1 MADHLHE
8 DNDQDHHD
16 HHGTA
21 KAEAHPHHGHD
32 HSDPPSG
39 IRGSGNFIIAG
50 LTSGHGVFHWFLQ
63 SFIVLLPEVEATFGL
78 SKVGVGSI
86 STVRELVSGLI
97 TLPGGIIADA
107 LRKYWGLILALC
119 MAGFGLGWLI
129 VGQAPVFPLLLLGV
143 AIVAAAASL
152 WHLPAMASLSH
163 HYSRR
168 RGTALSFHGIGGNIG
183 DAISPVATGFL
194 LGYLAWQDILS
205 IYAAVPIFI
214 AFLVYWAFK
223 NIGRAIESDEEKSNS
238 GQDRMRQTKDILKNP
253 LIWVITFAGGIRA
266 MAFIAL
272 ITFLPS
278 YLSNDLG
285 LTDLRRGVYFG
296 LLVAAGIVFTPLM
309 GYLSDRF
316 GRKIVLVPGMLF
328 DAAIVLLMASFGEG
342 VPLIILLILLGAFFY
357 SDQPILTASALDI
370 VGSGVATTTLGALS
384 FARFGLSAISPII
397 AGYLYDTYSMDSVF
411 YYVASLMIF
420 SAVVLAFTKLKS
432 PERTAE
438 HRH

>member
-1 MADHLHE
+1 MVDHHPE
-8 DNDQDHHD
+8 DNDQNQDHPD
-16 HHGTA
+16 HHGH
-21 KAEAHPHHGHD
+21 AHR
-32 HSDPPSG
+32 DPPSG
-39 IRGSGNFIIAG
+39 IRGSGNFIITG

-107 LRKYWGLILALC
+107 LRKYWGVILALC

-183 DAISPVATGFL
+183 DAISPIATGFL

-205 IYAAVPIFI
+205 IYAAVPIFL

-223 NIGRAIESDEEKSNS
+223 NIGRVVSDEEESNS
-238 GQDRMRQTKDILKNP
+238 GPDRMGQTKAILKNP

-285 LTDLRRGVYFG
+285 LTDFRRGVYFG

-309 GYLSDRF
+309 GYLSDKF

-328 DAAIVLLMASFGEG
+328 DAIIVLLMASFGEG

-420 SAVVLAFTKLKS
+420 SAVVIAFTKLKS

-438 HRH
+438 HSH

>member
-1 MADHLHE
+1 MVDHHHE
-8 DNDQDHHD
+8 DNDQDQD
-16 HHGTA
+16 H
-21 KAEAHPHHGHD
+21 PGHN
-32 HSDPPSG
+32 DPSSG
-39 IRGSGNFIIAG
+39 IRGSGNFIIVG

-129 VGQAPVFPLLLLGV
+129 VGQAPGFPLLLFGV
-143 AIVAAAASL
+143 AIVAVAASL

-163 HYSRR
+163 HYSHR

-223 NIGRAIESDEEKSNS
+223 NIGRAVSDKEESNS
-238 GQDRMRQTKDILKNP
+238 GQDRMGQTKAILKNP

-285 LTDLRRGVYFG
+285 LTDFRRGLYFG

-309 GYLSDRF
+309 GYLSDKF

-328 DAAIVLLMASFGEG
+328 DAIIVLLMASFGEG
-342 VPLIILLILLGAFFY
+342 VPLIILLVLLGAFFY

-420 SAVVLAFTKLKS
+420 SAIVLAFTKLKP
-432 PERTAE
+432 PERTPE
-438 HRH
+438 HAG

>member
-1 MADHLHE
+1 MSNHHHK
-8 DNDQDHHD
+8 DNK
-16 HHGTA
+16 T
-21 KAEAHPHHGHD
+21 
-32 HSDPPSG
+32 G
-39 IRGSGNFIIAG
+39 IRGQKNFIIAG

-78 SKVGVGSI
+78 SKIGVGSI

-97 TLPGGIIADA
+97 TLPGGIIADV

-163 HYSRR
+163 HYSHR
-168 RGTALSFHGIGGNIG
+168 RGTALSFHGIGGNVG

-205 IYAAVPIFI
+205 IYAAAPIFI

-223 NIGRAIESDEEKSNS
+223 NIGRAVSDEEESNS
-238 GQDRMRQTKDILKNP
+238 GQDRMGQTKAILKNP

-285 LTDLRRGVYFG
+285 LTDFRRGVYFG

-309 GYLSDRF
+309 GYLSDKF

-328 DAAIVLLMASFGEG
+328 DATIVLLMASFGEG

>member
-1 MADHLHE
+1 MVDHHPE
-8 DNDQDHHD
+8 DNDQNQDHPD
-16 HHGTA
+16 HHGH
-21 KAEAHPHHGHD
+21 AHR
-32 HSDPPSG
+32 DPPSG
-39 IRGSGNFIIAG
+39 IRGSGNFIITG

-107 LRKYWGLILALC
+107 LRKYWGVILALC

-205 IYAAVPIFI
+205 IYAAVPIFL

-223 NIGRAIESDEEKSNS
+223 NIGRAVSDEEESNS
-238 GQDRMRQTKDILKNP
+238 GPDRMGQTKAILKNP

-285 LTDLRRGVYFG
+285 LTDFRRGVYFG

-309 GYLSDRF
+309 GYLSDKF

-328 DAAIVLLMASFGEG
+328 DAIIVLLMASFGEG

-420 SAVVLAFTKLKS
+420 SAVVIAFTKLKS

-438 HRH
+438 HSH

>member
-1 MADHLHE
+1 MVKGH
-8 DNDQDHHD
+8 NDEDHHHHDRVDSVRTD
-16 HHGTA
+16 H
-21 KAEAHPHHGHD
+21 
-32 HSDPPSG
+32 G
-39 IRGSGNFIIAG
+39 IRGRGNFIIAG

-97 TLPGGIIADA
+97 TLPGGIIADG

-143 AIVAAAASL
+143 AIGAAAASL

-163 HYSRR
+163 HHSRR

-223 NIGRAIESDEEKSNS
+223 NIGRAVSDEEESNS
-238 GQDRMRQTKDILKNP
+238 GQDRMGQTKAILKNP

-285 LTDLRRGVYFG
+285 LTDFRRGLDFG
-296 LLVAAGIVFTPLM
+296 LLVAAGLVFTPLM
-309 GYLSDRF
+309 GYLSDKF

-328 DAAIVLLMASFGEG
+328 DAIIVLLMASFGEG
-342 VPLIILLILLGAFFY
+342 VPLIILLVLLGAFFY

-420 SAVVLAFTKLKS
+420 SAIVLAFTKLKS
-432 PERTAE
+432 PDRTPE
-438 HRH
+438 HAG

>member
-1 MADHLHE
+1 MAAHDHE
-8 DNDQDHHD
+8 DKAEQQNQHDHHNEDHHD
-16 HHGTA
+16 HH
-21 KAEAHPHHGHD
+21 D
-32 HSDPPSG
+32 HASSGSPSG

-50 LTSGHGVFHWFLQ
+50 LTSGHGVFHWFMQ
-63 SFIVLLPEVEATFGL
+63 SFIVLLPEVESTFNL

-86 STVRELVSGLI
+86 STTREMVSGLI
-97 TLPGGIIADA
+97 TLPGGIIADV

-119 MAGFGLGWLI
+119 MAGFGVGWLI
-129 VGQAPVFPLLLLGV
+129 VGQAPVFPILLFGV

-163 HYSRR
+163 HYSHR

-194 LGYLAWQDILS
+194 LAYLAWQEILS
-205 IYAAVPIFI
+205 IYAVVPIFI

-223 NIGRAIESDEEKSNS
+223 NIGRARDSNS
-238 GQDRMRQTKDILKNP
+238 EESHPNQNRMGQTREILKNP
-253 LIWVITFAGGIRA
+253 LIWVITFAGGIRG

-278 YLSNDLG
+278 YFSNDLG
-285 LTDLRRGVYFG
+285 LTDLRRGIYFG
-296 LLVAAGIVFTPLM
+296 LLVAVGIVFTPLM

-316 GRKIVLVPGMLF
+316 GRKIVLVPGMIFL
-328 DAAIVLLMASFGEG
+328 AVVVLLMANFGEG
-342 VPLIILLILLGAFFY
+342 VPLVILLILLGTFFY

-384 FARFGLSAISPII
+384 FARFVLSAISPII
-397 AGYLYDTYSMDSVF
+397 AGYLYDTYSMNTVF
-411 YYVASLMIF
+411 YYVAGLMILA
-420 SAVVLAFTKLKS
+420 AVVLAFTKLKA
-432 PERTAE
+432 PERTAG
-438 HRH
+438 HHH

>member
-1 MADHLHE
+1 MADHHHE
-8 DNDQDHHD
+8 DSDQNQHDHD
-16 HHGTA
+16 HHGHA
-21 KAEAHPHHGHD
+21 
-32 HSDPPSG
+32 HSDTPSG

-97 TLPGGIIADA
+97 TLPGGIIADG

-163 HYSRR
+163 HHSRR

-183 DAISPVATGFL
+183 DAISPIVTGFL

-205 IYAAVPIFI
+205 IYAAAPIFI

-223 NIGRAIESDEEKSNS
+223 NIGRTVSDEEESS
-238 GQDRMRQTKDILKNP
+238 FGQDRMGQTKAILKNP
-253 LIWVITFAGGIRA
+253 LIWVITCAGGIRA

-285 LTDLRRGVYFG
+285 LTDFRRGVYFG

-309 GYLSDRF
+309 GYLSDKF

-328 DAAIVLLMASFGEG
+328 DAIIVLLMASFGEG
-342 VPLIILLILLGAFFY
+342 LPLIILLILLGAFFY
-357 SDQPILTASALDI
+357 SDQPILTAAALDI

-384 FARFGLSAISPII
+384 FSRFGLSAISPII

-438 HRH
+438 HTG

>member
-1 MADHLHE
+1 MVDHHHQ
-8 DNDQDHHD
+8 DNDQNQDHPG
-16 HHGTA
+16 HH
-21 KAEAHPHHGHD
+21 AHNE
-32 HSDPPSG
+32 PPSG
-39 IRGSGNFIIAG
+39 VRGSGNFIIAG

-119 MAGFGLGWLI
+119 MAVFGLGWLI
-129 VGQAPVFPLLLLGV
+129 VGQASVFPLLLFGV
-143 AIVAAAASL
+143 AIVAVAASL

-163 HYSRR
+163 HYSHR

-223 NIGRAIESDEEKSNS
+223 NIGRAVSDEEESNS
-238 GQDRMRQTKDILKNP
+238 GQDRMGQTKAILKNP

-285 LTDLRRGVYFG
+285 LTDFRRGLYFG

-309 GYLSDRF
+309 GYLSDKF

-328 DAAIVLLMASFGEG
+328 DAIIVLLMASFGEG
-342 VPLIILLILLGAFFY
+342 VPLIILLVLLGAFFY

-420 SAVVLAFTKLKS
+420 SAIVLAFTKLKS
-432 PERTAE
+432 PERAPE
-438 HRH
+438 HAG

>member
-1 MADHLHE
+1 MADHHHE
-8 DNDQDHHD
+8 DSDQNQHDHD
-16 HHGTA
+16 HHGHA
-21 KAEAHPHHGHD
+21 
-32 HSDPPSG
+32 HSDTPSG

-78 SKVGVGSI
+78 SKIGVGSI

-97 TLPGGIIADA
+97 TLPGGIIADV

-163 HYSRR
+163 HHSRR

-205 IYAAVPIFI
+205 IYAAAPIFL

-223 NIGRAIESDEEKSNS
+223 NIGRAVSDEEESNS
-238 GQDRMRQTKDILKNP
+238 GQDRMGQTKAILKNP

-285 LTDLRRGVYFG
+285 LTDFRRGVYFG

-309 GYLSDRF
+309 GYLSDKF

-328 DAAIVLLMASFGEG
+328 DATIVLLMASFGEG

-357 SDQPILTASALDI
+357 SDQPILTAAALDI

-438 HRH
+438 HTG

>member
-1 MADHLHE
+1 MADHHHE
-8 DNDQDHHD
+8 DSDQNQHD
-16 HHGTA
+16 HDRHA
-21 KAEAHPHHGHD
+21 

-78 SKVGVGSI
+78 SKIGVGSI

-97 TLPGGIIADA
+97 TLPGGIIADV

-163 HYSRR
+163 HYSHR
-168 RGTALSFHGIGGNIG
+168 RGTALSFHGIGGNVG

-285 LTDLRRGVYFG
+285 LSDFRRGVYFG

-342 VPLIILLILLGAFFY
+342 VPLIILLFMLGAFFY

>member
-1 MADHLHE
+1 MVDHHPE
-8 DNDQDHHD
+8 DNDQNQDHPD
-16 HHGTA
+16 HHGH
-21 KAEAHPHHGHD
+21 AHR
-32 HSDPPSG
+32 DPPSG
-39 IRGSGNFIIAG
+39 IRGSGNFIITG

-107 LRKYWGLILALC
+107 LRKYWGVILALC

-183 DAISPVATGFL
+183 DAISPIATGFL

-205 IYAAVPIFI
+205 IYAAVPIFL

-223 NIGRAIESDEEKSNS
+223 NIGRAVSDEEESNS
-238 GQDRMRQTKDILKNP
+238 GPDRMGQTKAILKNP
-253 LIWVITFAGGIRA
+253 LIWVITFAGG
-266 MAFIAL
+266 
-272 ITFLPS
+272 
-278 YLSNDLG
+278 
-285 LTDLRRGVYFG
+285 
-296 LLVAAGIVFTPLM
+296 
-309 GYLSDRF
+309 
-316 GRKIVLVPGMLF
+316 
-328 DAAIVLLMASFGEG
+328 
-342 VPLIILLILLGAFFY
+342 
-357 SDQPILTASALDI
+357 
-370 VGSGVATTTLGALS
+370 
-384 FARFGLSAISPII
+384 
-397 AGYLYDTYSMDSVF
+397 
-411 YYVASLMIF
+411 
-420 SAVVLAFTKLKS
+420 
-432 PERTAE
+432 
-438 HRH
+438 

>member
-1 MADHLHE
+1 MVDHDHE
-8 DNDQDHHD
+8 DNDQNQDHPD
-16 HHGTA
+16 HHGHA
-21 KAEAHPHHGHD
+21 

-107 LRKYWGLILALC
+107 LRKHWGLILALC

-129 VGQAPVFPLLLLGV
+129 VGQAAVFPLLLLGV

-194 LGYLAWQDILS
+194 LGYLAWQNILS

-223 NIGRAIESDEEKSNS
+223 NIGRAVSDGEESNS
-238 GQDRMRQTKDILKNP
+238 GSDRMGQTKAILKNP

-285 LTDLRRGVYFG
+285 LTDFRRGVYFG

-309 GYLSDRF
+309 GYLSDKF

-328 DAAIVLLMASFGEG
+328 DAIIVLLMASFGEG

-420 SAVVLAFTKLKS
+420 SAVVIAFTKLKS

-438 HRH
+438 HSH

>member
-8 DNDQDHHD
+8 DNDQDQDHHD
-16 HHGTA
+16 HR
-21 KAEAHPHHGHD
+21 GHD

-129 VGQAPVFPLLLLGV
+129 VGQAPVFSLLLLGV
-143 AIVAAAASL
+143 AVVAAAASL

-163 HYSRR
+163 HYSHR

-223 NIGRAIESDEEKSNS
+223 NIGRAVGEEESNS
-238 GQDRMRQTKDILKNP
+238 GQDRMGQTKDILKNP

-285 LTDLRRGVYFG
+285 LSDFRRGVYFG

-342 VPLIILLILLGAFFY
+342 VPLIILLFMLGAFFY

>member
-8 DNDQDHHD
+8 DSDQNQHDHD
-16 HHGTA
+16 HHG
-21 KAEAHPHHGHD
+21 

-63 SFIVLLPEVEATFGL
+63 SFIVLLPEVETTFAL

-97 TLPGGIIADA
+97 TLPGGIIADV

-163 HYSRR
+163 HYSHR
-168 RGTALSFHGIGGNIG
+168 RGTALSFHGIGGNVG

-194 LGYLAWQDILS
+194 LGYLTWQDILS

-223 NIGRAIESDEEKSNS
+223 NIGRAVDEEDSNS
-238 GQDRMRQTKDILKNP
+238 GQDRMGQTKDILKNP

-285 LTDLRRGVYFG
+285 LSDFRRGVYFG

-342 VPLIILLILLGAFFY
+342 VPLIILLFMLGAFFY

-384 FARFGLSAISPII
+384 FARFALSAISPLI

>member
-1 MADHLHE
+1 MVDHHHQ
-8 DNDQDHHD
+8 DNDQNQDHPG
-16 HHGTA
+16 HH
-21 KAEAHPHHGHD
+21 AHNE
-32 HSDPPSG
+32 PPSG
-39 IRGSGNFIIAG
+39 VRGSGNFIIAG

-119 MAGFGLGWLI
+119 MAVFGLGWLI
-129 VGQAPVFPLLLLGV
+129 VGQASVFSLLLFGV
-143 AIVAAAASL
+143 AIVAVAASL

-163 HYSRR
+163 HYSHR

-223 NIGRAIESDEEKSNS
+223 NIGRAVSDEEESNS
-238 GQDRMRQTKDILKNP
+238 GQDRMGQTKAILKNP

-285 LTDLRRGVYFG
+285 LTDFRRGLYFG

-309 GYLSDRF
+309 GYLSDKF

-328 DAAIVLLMASFGEG
+328 DAIIVLLMASFGEG
-342 VPLIILLILLGAFFY
+342 VPLIILLVLLGAFFY

-420 SAVVLAFTKLKS
+420 SAIVLAFTKLKS
-432 PERTAE
+432 PERAPE
-438 HRH
+438 HAG

>member
-1 MADHLHE
+1 MVDHHPE
-8 DNDQDHHD
+8 DNDQNQDHPD
-16 HHGTA
+16 HHGH
-21 KAEAHPHHGHD
+21 AHR
-32 HSDPPSG
+32 DPPSG
-39 IRGSGNFIIAG
+39 IRGSGKFIITG

-107 LRKYWGLILALC
+107 LRKYWGVILALC

-205 IYAAVPIFI
+205 IYAAVPIFL

-223 NIGRAIESDEEKSNS
+223 NIGRAVSDEEESNS
-238 GQDRMRQTKDILKNP
+238 GPDRMGQTKAILKNP

-285 LTDLRRGVYFG
+285 LTDIRRGVYFG

-309 GYLSDRF
+309 GYLSDKF

-328 DAAIVLLMASFGEG
+328 DAIIVLLMASFGEG

-420 SAVVLAFTKLKS
+420 SAVVIAFTKLKS

-438 HRH
+438 HSH

>member
-1 MADHLHE
+1 MADHHHE
-8 DNDQDHHD
+8 DSDQNQHDHD
-16 HHGTA
+16 HHGHA
-21 KAEAHPHHGHD
+21 
-32 HSDPPSG
+32 HSDTPSG

-78 SKVGVGSI
+78 SKIGVGSI

-97 TLPGGIIADA
+97 TLPGGIIADV

-163 HYSRR
+163 HYSHR
-168 RGTALSFHGIGGNIG
+168 RGTALSFHGIGGNVG

-223 NIGRAIESDEEKSNS
+223 NIGRAVDEEESNS
-238 GQDRMRQTKDILKNP
+238 GQDRMAQTKDILKNP

-285 LTDLRRGVYFG
+285 LSDFRRGVYFG

-342 VPLIILLILLGAFFY
+342 VPLIILLFMLGAFFY

>member
-1 MADHLHE
+1 M
-8 DNDQDHHD
+8 
-16 HHGTA
+16 G
-21 KAEAHPHHGHD
+21 
-32 HSDPPSG
+32 
-39 IRGSGNFIIAG
+39 
-50 LTSGHGVFHWFLQ
+50 
-63 SFIVLLPEVEATFGL
+63 
-78 SKVGVGSI
+78 
-86 STVRELVSGLI
+86 
-97 TLPGGIIADA
+97 
-107 LRKYWGLILALC
+107 
-119 MAGFGLGWLI
+119 
-129 VGQAPVFPLLLLGV
+129 
-143 AIVAAAASL
+143 
-152 WHLPAMASLSH
+152 
-163 HYSRR
+163 
-168 RGTALSFHGIGGNIG
+168 
-183 DAISPVATGFL
+183 
-194 LGYLAWQDILS
+194 
-205 IYAAVPIFI
+205 
-214 AFLVYWAFK
+214 
-223 NIGRAIESDEEKSNS
+223 
-238 GQDRMRQTKDILKNP
+238 QTKAILKNP

-285 LTDLRRGVYFG
+285 LTDFRRGVYFG

-309 GYLSDRF
+309 GYLSDKF

-328 DAAIVLLMASFGEG
+328 DATIVLLMASFGEG

-438 HRH
+438 HTG

>member
-1 MADHLHE
+1 MVDHHNE
-8 DNDQDHHD
+8 DDDQKQDHSD
-16 HHGTA
+16 HHGD
-21 KAEAHPHHGHD
+21 HHGESH
-32 HSDPPSG
+32 SG

-86 STVRELVSGLI
+86 STVREMVSGLI

-107 LRKYWGLILALC
+107 LRRHWGLILALC

-143 AIVAAAASL
+143 AVVAAAASL

-163 HYSRR
+163 HYSHRK
-168 RGTALSFHGIGGNIG
+168 GTALSFHGIGGNIG

-194 LGYLAWQDILS
+194 LGYLAWQNILS
-205 IYAAVPIFI
+205 IYAAVPIFV
-214 AFLVYWAFK
+214 AFLVYWAFR
-223 NIGRAIESDEEKSNS
+223 NIGRSVLDEEDPNS
-238 GQDRMRQTKDILKNP
+238 GQDRMSQTKSILKNR
-253 LIWVITFAGGIRA
+253 LLWVITFAGGIRA

-285 LTDLRRGVYFG
+285 LTDFRRGVYFG

-316 GRKIVLVPGMLF
+316 GRKIILVPGMLF
-328 DAAIVLLMASFGEG
+328 NAVIVLLMASFGEG

-357 SDQPILTASALDI
+357 SDQPILTASALDV

-397 AGYLYDTYSMDSVF
+397 AGSLYDAYSMDTVF

-420 SAVVLAFTKLKS
+420 SAIVLAFTKLKS
-432 PERTAE
+432 PDRTAE
-438 HRH
+438 HAH

>member
-1 MADHLHE
+1 MADHHHE
-8 DNDQDHHD
+8 DSDQNQHDHD
-16 HHGTA
+16 HHGHA
-21 KAEAHPHHGHD
+21 
-32 HSDPPSG
+32 HSDTPSG

-78 SKVGVGSI
+78 SKIGVGSI

-97 TLPGGIIADA
+97 TLPGGIIADV

-163 HYSRR
+163 HYSHR
-168 RGTALSFHGIGGNIG
+168 RGTALSFHGIGGNVG

-223 NIGRAIESDEEKSNS
+223 NIGRAVGEEESNS
-238 GQDRMRQTKDILKNP
+238 GQDRMGQTKDILKNP

-285 LTDLRRGVYFG
+285 LSDFRRGVYFG

-342 VPLIILLILLGAFFY
+342 VPLIILLFMLGAFFY

>member
-1 MADHLHE
+1 MADHHHE
-8 DNDQDHHD
+8 DSDQNQHDHD
-16 HHGTA
+16 HHGHA
-21 KAEAHPHHGHD
+21 
-32 HSDPPSG
+32 HSDTPSG

-78 SKVGVGSI
+78 SKIGVGSI

-97 TLPGGIIADA
+97 TLPGGIIADG

-163 HYSRR
+163 HYSHR
-168 RGTALSFHGIGGNIG
+168 RGTALSFHGIGGNVG

-223 NIGRAIESDEEKSNS
+223 NIGRAVSEEESNS
-238 GQDRMRQTKDILKNP
+238 GQDRMGQTKDILKNP

-285 LTDLRRGVYFG
+285 LSDFRRGVYFG

-342 VPLIILLILLGAFFY
+342 VPLIILLFMLGAFFY

-432 PERTAE
+432 PEKTAE